1 MRIVIQRCYD
11 ASVSVNGQ
19 IVGKIN
25 KGIMILVGF
34 TKGDNEHSFYYFHPQ
49 ILNKMAYKTANM
61 RIFEDENSKMN
72 KNLKAING
80 DVLSISQFTLYANN
94 KNGHRPSFT
103 EALDFDNAY
112 NLYNKFNEILEKE
125 YGLKV
130 EKGTFGADMKVTF
143 TNDGPVTIILDS
155 NNI

>member
-34 TKGDNEHSFYYFHPQ
+34 TKVDNEQ

>member
-34 TKGDNEHSFYYFHPQ
+34 TKGDNEQ

-94 KNGHRPSFT
+94 KNGNRPSFT

-143 TNDGPVTIILDS
+143 TNDGPVTIILDYQLKYFLYPAA
-155 NNI
+155 

>member
-1 MRIVIQRCYD
+1 
-11 ASVSVNGQ
+11 
-19 IVGKIN
+19 
-25 KGIMILVGF
+25 
-34 TKGDNEHSFYYFHPQ
+34 
-49 ILNKMAYKTANM
+49 MAYKTANM

>member
-11 ASVSVNGQ
+11 VSVSVNGQ

-34 TKGDNEHSFYYFHPQ
+34 TKGDNEQ

>member
-34 TKGDNEHSFYYFHPQ
+34 TKGDNEQ
-49 ILNKMAYKTANM
+49 ILTKMAYKTANM

>member
-34 TKGDNEHSFYYFHPQ
+34 TKGDNEQ

-112 NLYNKFNEILEKE
+112 NLSLIH
-125 YGLKV
+125 
-130 EKGTFGADMKVTF
+130 
-143 TNDGPVTIILDS
+143 I
-155 NNI
+155 

>member
-34 TKGDNEHSFYYFHPQ
+34 TKGDNEQ
-49 ILNKMAYKTANM
+49 ILNKMTYKTANM

>member
-34 TKGDNEHSFYYFHPQ
+34 TNGDNEQ
-49 ILNKMAYKTANM
+49 ILNKMVYKTANM
-61 RIFEDENSKMN
+61 RIFEDENGKMN

-80 DVLSISQFTLYANN
+80 DILSISQFTLYANN

-103 EALDFDNAY
+103 EALDFDNAC

-130 EKGTFGADMKVTF
+130 EKGIFGADMKVTF

>member
-19 IVGKIN
+19 IVSKIN

-34 TKGDNEHSFYYFHPQ
+34 TKDDNEQ

>member
-34 TKGDNEHSFYYFHPQ
+34 TKGDNEQ
-49 ILNKMAYKTANM
+49 ILNKRAYKTAHM
-61 RIFEDENSKMN
+61 RIFEDENGKMN
-72 KNLKAING
+72 NNLKAING

-103 EALDFDNAY
+103 EALDFDNAC

-125 YGLKV
+125 YELKV
-130 EKGTFGADMKVTF
+130 EKGIFGADMKVTF

>member
-25 KGIMILVGF
+25 KGIMLLVGF
-34 TKGDNEHSFYYFHPQ
+34 TKGDNEE

-61 RIFEDENSKMN
+61 RIFEDENGKMN
-72 KNLKAING
+72 KDLKAING

-103 EALDFDNAY
+103 EALDFDNAS
-112 NLYNKFNEILEKE
+112 NLYNKFNEI
-125 YGLKV
+125 
-130 EKGTFGADMKVTF
+130 
-143 TNDGPVTIILDS
+143 
-155 NNI
+155 

>member
-34 TKGDNEHSFYYFHPQ
+34 TKDDNEQ
-49 ILNKMAYKTANM
+49 ILNKMAYKTVNM

>member
-1 MRIVIQRCYD
+1 MNKEMIKEIIYIVI
-11 ASVSVNGQ
+11 AIILSILAVKFMIWLLPV
-19 IVGKIN
+19 
-25 KGIMILVGF
+25 ILVVMLSLIIYS
-34 TKGDNEHSFYYFHPQ
+34 N
-49 ILNKMAYKTANM
+49 I
-61 RIFEDENSKMN
+61 KMN

-94 KNGHRPSFT
+94 KNGNRPSFT

>member
-34 TKGDNEHSFYYFHPQ
+34 TKDDNEQ

>member
-34 TKGDNEHSFYYFHPQ
+34 TKGDNER

-61 RIFEDENSKMN
+61 RIFEDENGKMN

-103 EALDFDNAY
+103 EALDFDNAC

>member
-34 TKGDNEHSFYYFHPQ
+34 TKSDNEQ

>member
-25 KGIMILVGF
+25 KGIMLLVGF
-34 TKGDNEHSFYYFHPQ
+34 TKDDNEQ

-61 RIFEDENSKMN
+61 RIFEDENGKMN
-72 KNLKAING
+72 KDLKAING

-103 EALDFDNAY
+103 EALDFDNAS

-130 EKGTFGADMKVTF
+130 EKGIFGADMKVTF